1 MAKAQIPFLIALEK
15 NDNQYKAGYGQYY
28 ARAYNLDSPLNL
40 KGLSS
45 RLAMG
50 QSLLTPEICQGVIDR
65 ITETMKELFEEGQSI
80 SLDGLGIFHPEVE
93 SDGAVAPSGYDIN
106 TMVKG
111 IHIRFCPTNVKGEE
125 LTSRQYKDTLS
136 LVVYGEKT
144 VQKYTD
150 AKGKKKYR
158 GYVTPTG
165 NSAGY
170 TAYPIMTK
178 IAGEATAPY
187 LPTHTWPSAGE
198 AIEALI
204 NLKHAGIEFSLM
216 YGDPAKPS
224 EATTVTSVTP
234 TVDASSKYVTIDFP
248 ATAITGT
255 TGKSLFVKWT
265 YNGKE
270 KTTTLVKTLTLSA

>member
-40 KGLSS
+40 KGLS
-45 RLAMG
+45 
-50 QSLLTPEICQGVIDR
+50 
-65 ITETMKELFEEGQSI
+65 
-80 SLDGLGIFHPEVE
+80 
-93 SDGAVAPSGYDIN
+93 
-106 TMVKG
+106 
-111 IHIRFCPTNVKGEE
+111 
-125 LTSRQYKDTLS
+125 SRQYKDTLS